1 MWDIIQRLESIVAGL
16 QETRGLADVVPLS
29 TTLRELLTD
38 CGRVD
43 AEYARLEAV
52 QDQVTAQRQLL
63 DSLGCPVLRVR
74 HDVLCA
80 PLIGPYDRERS
91 GQLRDAVLHEV
102 GRTGARLV
110 VFDLTGA
117 VIPDPSAAEHLVLT
131 CRTLRLLG
139 ARAALSGLSPQVAQ
153 MLSGG
158 GGEMLDVPTFLS
170 LEAALT
176 SVSS

>member
-1 MWDIIQRLESIVAGL
+1 MWDIIERLESILNGL
-16 QETRGLADVVPLS
+16 QDTRGSADVGALA
-29 TTLRELLTD
+29 TTLREVVAD

-43 AEYARLEAV
+43 AEYARLEAL

-80 PLIGPYDRERS
+80 PLVGPYDRDRS
-91 GQLRDAVLHEV
+91 GLLRDAVLREV

-110 VFDLTGA
+110 VFDLTGV
-117 VIPDPSAAEHLVLT
+117 VIPDSFAAEHIVLT

-139 ARAALSGLSPQVAQ
+139 ASAALSGLGPQVAQ

-158 GGEMLDVPTFLS
+158 GSEMLDVPTFLS